1 MWKCIGPTRSRRESS
16 SAWHSRVYFSTI
28 RAMHFLDEATSALD
42 VPNERLMYE
51 LLSRKGIR
59 FLSSGHRPTL
69 RKFHRNILQLSPHQT
84 WKLERSSEF
93 EALTSAA

>member
-1 MWKCIGPTRSRRESS
+1 VEIQWADVLSPGEQRRL
-16 SAWHSRVYFSTI
+16 AFARLLLNHPRF
-28 RAMHFLDEATSALD
+28 AFLDAAASALD
-42 VPNERLMYE
+42 VPNEQLMYG
-51 LLSRKGIR
+51 LLLRKRIR

-69 RKFHRNILQLSPHQT
+69 LEFHRNILQLSPKQT